1 MALEASRSQARH
13 AAELLPI
20 SSLAPDGLLVR
31 SDGAHVRALD
41 VTPSNPLVLDEDGAE
56 RMTRGFAELLL
67 RVPAGMSAQLYAQAD
82 PVDLEVLLQRCR
94 EQTDAA
100 TAALLDDP
108 ARREQGEALRELAA
122 VHERSLA
129 LHADGQA
136 AVDLRFALICPYL
149 PAPDRPRPRRP
160 KLASKTR
167 AEHERLARESQAH
180 VDQLASA
187 LAGCDLAALPLD
199 GPALADLIWRRMA
212 PRTSRVLPGEA

>member
-13 AAELLPI
+13 AAALLPI
-20 SSLAPDGLLVR
+20 SSLSPDGLLVR
-31 SDGAHVRALD
+31 SDGAYVRALD

-56 RMTRGFAELLL
+56 RMTRGLSELLL
-67 RVPAGMSAQLYAQAD
+67 RVPAGMSVQLYAQAD

-100 TAALLDDP
+100 TAALLGDP
-108 ARREQGEALRELAA
+108 DRRKQGEALRELAA

-149 PAPDRPRPRRP
+149 PVADRPLRRRPRLP
-160 KLASKTR
+160 SEAR

-187 LAGCDLAALPLD
+187 LGGCDLAA
-199 GPALADLIWRRMA
+199 R
-212 PRTSRVLPGEA
+212 